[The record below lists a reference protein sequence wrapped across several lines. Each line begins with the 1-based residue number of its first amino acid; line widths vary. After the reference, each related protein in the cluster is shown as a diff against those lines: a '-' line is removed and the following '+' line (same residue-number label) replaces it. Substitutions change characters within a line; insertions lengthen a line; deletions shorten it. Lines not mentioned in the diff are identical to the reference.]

1 MVEEWFI
8 LNKRQKK
15 EPRICEALGLIWQ
28 RPTFPLGVAVSS
40 AMQGLT
46 SLFGMVRGVH
56 LLYNHQKYL
65 LISFDI
71 FSYIQESSTREVF
84 GLLVLLGFDITA
96 FTPATYQG
104 RNLQPPY

>member
-1 MVEEWFI
+1 MALKVSKY
-8 LNKRQKK
+8 LNGDSKVKAKK

-28 RPTFPLGVAVSS
+28 RPTFPLGIAVSS

-65 LISFDI
+65 LRSF
-71 FSYIQESSTREVF
+71 
-84 GLLVLLGFDITA
+84 L
-96 FTPATYQG
+96 
-104 RNLQPPY
+104 